1 MRKRQM
7 TPIPL
12 DLLSRN
18 EGWLDLDRE
27 AVVETHRNR
36 RIIQLNLRWSQEKC
50 RAGVPP
56 TLAVR
61 LSG

>member
-27 AVVETHRNR
+27 AVVEVTSEQKDYPLESAL
-36 RIIQLNLRWSQEKC
+36 I
-50 RAGVPP
+50 
-56 TLAVR
+56 
-61 LSG
+61 SGEMQG